1 LLPFFAIWIL
11 FHPSVRFRRPSAFLS
26 PFGSF
31 SLPSGFSFV
40 LRNAFA
46 FNLSDT
52 FYQPGPF
59 AFCLPSFD
67 FSVPF
72 NFFGWVIRIPFSGF
86 VSICLRI
93 LRFCFVALRLPV
105 RPSFAFVALWLLTR
119 PSETFYL
126 AYTLRLSDTFTFGYL
141 STIGLCLLFRI
152 SFIVGLQLG
161 FGCIF
166 RISFHVFGVDAMRL
180 PSTSLASFVAFEFCN
195 FLRLFQFRFATFAR
209 LRPCQFHGILIRFL
223 RLHWIQFDS
232 SFFSFFGFASF
243 ALKLFVFVRAP
254 SIPSAPFRSHS
265 APPPSFRWP
274 SILRS
279 RFDRLQRLRIGFVH
293 IGFFGVSVAFDLL
306 GVFRLPSAWPILFR
320 SSSALFDSL
329 RPHRIPFVRIRPL
342 RFCLVHLWF
351 LASFRFAISFDLSD
365 SVSLRCLPQ
374 AFPLTDL
381 TTATSTDVIFS
392 GRLELRPSSGGVS
405 HRQNQKQ
412 HKPKQNKNKTTTR
425 NPRTQPQLQPRAQLR
440 APP

>member
-1 LLPFFAIWIL
+1 LLFAFLLSTFRFHSTSSVGSFAFPSPASCRYAFAFFA
-11 FHPSVRFRRPSAFLS
+11 FASS
-26 PFGSF
+26 PFGF
-31 SLPSGFSFV
+31 SLA
-40 LRNAFA
+40 LRK
-46 FNLSDT
+46 
-52 FYQPGPF
+52 PF
-59 AFCLPSFD
+59 IL
-67 FSVPF
+67 
-72 NFFGWVIRIPFSGF
+72 RIPFVF
-86 VSICLRI
+86 RI
-93 LRFCFVALRLPV
+93 PLP
-105 RPSFAFVALWLLTR
+105 L
-119 PSETFYL
+119 
-126 AYTLRLSDTFTFGYL
+126 DTYL

-152 SFIVGLQLG
+152 PFIVGLQLG

-223 RLHWIQFDS
+223 RPHWIQFDS
-232 SFFSFFGFASF
+232 YFFSFFGFASF

-274 SILRS
+274 SLLRS
-279 RFDRLQRLRIGFVH
+279 RFDRLQRLPIGFVH

-306 GVFRLPSAWPILFR
+306 DMFRLPSAWPILFR

-329 RPHRIPFVRIRPL
+329 RPHRIRFVRIRPL

-392 GRLELRPSSGGVS
+392 GRLELRPSNGGVS

-412 HKPKQNKNKTTTR
+412 NKPKQNKNKTTTR
-425 NPRTQPQLQPRAQLR
+425 NPRTQPQLQPQPLPRAQLR
-440 APP
+440 ARP